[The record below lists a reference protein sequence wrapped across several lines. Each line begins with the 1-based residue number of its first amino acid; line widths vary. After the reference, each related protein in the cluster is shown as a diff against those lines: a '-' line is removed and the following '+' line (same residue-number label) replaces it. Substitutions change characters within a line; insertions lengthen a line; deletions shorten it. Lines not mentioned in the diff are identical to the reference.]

1 MKKHVSN
8 IKYNEEF
15 RMRSKFVFETAL
27 SVPIGAIAAFLFD
40 NKWTLAFTSL
50 IIFLILYAGYCI
62 YLVSQDSKVSI
73 LSIMQK
79 GLKDGRYEDVIKFG
93 SAMSPT
99 LFTSNKNFDRV
110 TLGRLLLDACKKLSQ
125 TEHSARDDIMI
136 STGGTTKPVKQ
147 IKIELLLDDL
157 GWSLYLADSDNNDAT
172 SNIQEGIKNARLEIQ
187 RIVNGQPGAPEE
199 VAKKIEVY
207 MKLILRGYRHL
218 TGIYYTKSQTLE
230 LAKNYERITQYILS
244 GGKVLTYGGACSARL
259 SEYCGANVGG
269 MICKKVDMYTCIINN
284 IKQVYFSEDAQVE
297 EKVSLNK
304 YIEIGKLKISER
316 DLIQDKNNFL
326 LLSKDTR
333 LDMLREQSYAWSRN
347 SVKLLQRSILYGWSR
362 KNEGKKREVNEIP
375 FVSDEERNSK
385 LTEARAFARLY
396 FYGEEFFDAEYD
408 ESDFDKIIASGVSTK
423 KQQRYLSL
431 LNEITMLD
439 VASNKG
445 NIGGYD
451 DRVEALIR
459 HINDTRDACRGL
471 RADLFARN
479 TGFLIK
485 AYLLN
490 YNLNYRYNMGDES
503 TRSERAKRIKQISHE
518 IKQLREEVNSYEHAD
533 NDEVKKV
540 YRNALCELKACKKEL
555 RKWRFGKRRI
565 WVRIPKHY
573 VLSTDNTRDHLTY
586 ADFEDR
592 KVISTIKERWKV
604 RD

>member
-1 MKKHVSN
+1 MKKHISN

-15 RMRSKFVFETAL
+15 KTRSKFIFETAL
-27 SVPIGAIAAFLFD
+27 SLPIGAIAAFLFD
-40 NKWTLAFTSL
+40 NKWTLAFAAL

-62 YLVSQDSKVSI
+62 YIVSQDSKVSV
-73 LSIMQK
+73 LSIMLK

-157 GWSLYLADSDNNDAT
+157 GWSLYLADPNNNDAT

-187 RIVNGQPGAPEE
+187 RIVNGQSGMTKG

-207 MKLILRGYRHL
+207 MRLILRGYRHL

-259 SEYCGANVGG
+259 SEYCGANLGG
-269 MICKKVDMYTCIINN
+269 MICKKADMYTCIRNN
-284 IKQVYFSEDAQVE
+284 IRQVYFSEDAQVE
-297 EKVSLNK
+297 EKISLNQ

-326 LLSKDTR
+326 LISKSTR

-347 SVKLLQRSILYGWSR
+347 SVKLLQKSILYGWNR
-362 KNEGKKREVNEIP
+362 KSKYEKREVNEIP

-385 LTEARAFARLY
+385 LIEARAFARLY
-396 FYGEEFFDAEYD
+396 FYGEEFFDAKYD
-408 ESDFDKIIASGVSTK
+408 ESDFDKIISSGVSTK
-423 KQQRYLSL
+423 RQQRYVSL

-439 VASNKG
+439 VASSKE
-445 NIGGYD
+445 NIGEYD

-503 TRSERAKRIKQISHE
+503 TRSAKGKRITQISHE
-518 IKQLREEVNSYEHAD
+518 IKQLREEVNGYEHAD

-540 YRNALCELKACKKEL
+540 YRDALSELKVCKKEL
-555 RKWRFGKRRI
+555 RKWRFGNGRNWI
-565 WVRIPKHY
+565 RIPTYY
-573 VLSTDNTRDHLTY
+573 VLSTDDTNAHLTN
-586 ADFEDR
+586 ADFEDQ
-592 KVISTIKERWKV
+592 KVISMIKERWEV
-604 RD
+604 RE

>member
-1 MKKHVSN
+1 MKKHISN

-15 RMRSKFVFETAL
+15 KTKSKFVFETSL

-40 NKWTLAFTSL
+40 NKWTLAFASL
-50 IIFLILYAGYCI
+50 IVFLSLYAGYCI

-125 TEHSARDDIMI
+125 TEYSARDDIMI

-157 GWSLYLADSDNNDAT
+157 GWSLYLVDPDNNDAT

-187 RIVNGQPGAPEE
+187 RIVNGQPGTPEE

-218 TGIYYTKSQTLE
+218 TGIYYTKAQTLE

-259 SEYCGANVGG
+259 SEYCGVNLGG
-269 MICKKVDMYTCIINN
+269 MICKKSNMYTCIRDN
-284 IKQVYFSEDAQVE
+284 IKELFFIENTQLE
-297 EKVSLNK
+297 EKISLNK

-326 LLSKDTR
+326 LLSKEVR
-333 LDMLREQSYAWSRN
+333 LNMLREQSYAWSRN
-347 SVKLLQRSILYGWSR
+347 SVKLLQKSILYGWGIKAKR
-362 KNEGKKREVNEIP
+362 NKREVNEIP

-396 FYGEEFFDAEYD
+396 FYGEEFFNIEYD

-439 VASNKG
+439 VASSQG
-445 NIGGYD
+445 SIGGYD
-451 DRVEALIR
+451 DRIEALIR
-459 HINDTRDACRGL
+459 HIIDTRDSCRGL

-479 TGFLIK
+479 TGFLIR

-490 YNLNYRYNMGDES
+490 YNLNYRYNVGDES
-503 TRSERAKRIKQISHE
+503 THSERGKRIRQISHD
-518 IKQLREEVNSYEHAD
+518 IKQLRVEVNSYEHAD

-540 YRNALCELKACKKEL
+540 YRDALLELRACKKEL
-555 RKWRFGKRRI
+555 KKWRFGKKRF
-565 WVRIPKHY
+565 WFKIPKY
-573 VLSTDNTRDHLTY
+573 YILSIDNINAYLTY
-586 ADFEDR
+586 ADFEDQ
-592 KVISTIKERWKV
+592 KVISTIKERWKI
-604 RD
+604 RE